1 MSSTNISGKRRRT
14 QIKKSFLYCDLRI
27 KQFTLMFVPIIFR
40 KGHCGTMCLL
50 WPKILFI
57 KKIRSKESAS
67 QENTSIFIEN
77 FPSKV
82 FKWVYKKH
90 ISLCINSRSIPMGKK
105 LTSRMTARITTPTR
119 WRTRTSIFRQ
129 GVLCMRHALRNG
141 KMASETAELGTLFC
155 LEVYVFYIFY
165 FSI

>member
-1 MSSTNISGKRRRT
+1 MSSTNISGKRRGT
-14 QIKKSFLYCDLRI
+14 QIKNFLYCDLRI

-82 FKWVYKKH
+82 YKWVYKNIYH
-90 ISLCINSRSIPMGKK
+90 SVSIPGRSQWGRSWR
-105 LTSRMTARITTPTR
+105 LAWRHGLLPPPDGVQEHLSSTR
-119 WRTRTSIFRQ
+119 WCSACDTLWETGRWRVR
-129 GVLCMRHALRNG
+129 LLNWAL
-141 KMASETAELGTLFC
+141 
-155 LEVYVFYIFY
+155 Y
-165 FSI
+165 FV